1 MSYIIK
7 GLDGSVFEHLY
18 GLSDCKL
25 QEHGAIRINVD
36 KPQAYP
42 DRISLRDI
50 PVGEYA
56 ILLNHTFLDSPTPY
70 RGSHA
75 IFIWE
80 GKKEAAI
87 LTDCIPEVMI
97 SRTISLRA
105 FDNNDMMIDAA
116 IASNEKIEENIL
128 IFFENTQIKYI
139 LAHNAKQGCF
149 SCRITLNNRQNNTF
163 NEGEA

>member
-7 GLDGSVFEHLY
+7 GLNGSDFEHLY
-18 GLSDCKL
+18 GLSDRKL
-25 QEHGAIRINVD
+25 QEHGAIRIKVD

-50 PVGEYA
+50 PVGEHA
-56 ILLNHTFLDSPTPY
+56 ILLNHTFLDRPTPY

-80 GKKEAAI
+80 GKKEATVLI
-87 LTDCIPEVMI
+87 DRIPDVMR
-97 SRTISLRA
+97 SRIISLRA
-105 FDNNDMMIDAA
+105 FDDNDMMIDAA
-116 IASNEKIEENIL
+116 IAANEAIEENIL
-128 IFFENTQIKYI
+128 IFFENTHIKYI

-149 SCRITLNNRQNNTF
+149 SCRITRNNRQSNIINK
-163 NEGEA
+163 GEA